1 MSVSTPPPWPRPAQ
15 PVFSWKRLRFAA
27 ALGGFWALLLSIM
40 SDTSLLAWLAR
51 GVGTVSLAVLA
62 YGACGRWP
70 ATLPPWM
77 ARWVWQL
84 LAVVVAVPLGACVA
98 YMLTAPWPFWAER
111 RRLLSWLAMSFLG
124 ILVGPWLALAAMVRD
139 REALART
146 QALAFDLE
154 RSELER
160 QALDARLRLMQS
172 QVQPHFLFN
181 TLANVLVG
189 SGSPQAAQVLDSL
202 IAYLRAAV
210 PRLNDPLVTLA
221 EELALV
227 RAYLDLMQMRM
238 PDRLQFSV
246 QVDPAALPQR
256 CPPTTLLTLV
266 ENAVRH
272 GIDPSEDGGRIDVRA
287 SVRDGR
293 CRIEVADTGLGLGV
307 SNPGLGT
314 GLTMLRERLELTF
327 AGRAQLHLQAGAQRG
342 VQAVVDLPLDT
353 DSTTPPGR

>member
-1 MSVSTPPPWPRPAQ
+1 MAPGSAPLLN
-15 PVFSWKRLRFAA
+15 WKRVRLAGGLSFVWA
-27 ALGGFWALLLSIM
+27 ALMALPSETPLL
-40 SDTSLLAWLAR
+40 TWWTR
-51 GVGTVSLAVLA
+51 CGCVVGLAVLA
-62 YGACGRWP
+62 YGAAARWP
-70 ATLPPWM
+70 AVLPPWL
-77 ARWVWQL
+77 ARWVLQL
-84 LAVVVAVPLGACVA
+84 LAVVVTVPVA
-98 YMLTAPWPFWAER
+98 AFIGYSLSVDWPFWSSKL
-111 RRLLSWLAMSFLG
+111 RLQSFVAVSFMGVLF
-124 ILVGPWLALAAMVRD
+124 GPWIALAAMVRD

-146 QALAFDLE
+146 QALAFTLE

-181 TLANVLVG
+181 TLANVRALVG
-189 SGSPQAAQVLDSL
+189 SGSPQAVRVLDSL

-210 PRLNDPLVTLA
+210 PRLNEPLVTLR
-221 EELALV
+221 EELGLV

-272 GIDPSEDGGRIDVRA
+272 GIDPSEDGGRIDVRVA
-287 SVRDGR
+287 VRDGR

-314 GLTMLRERLELTF
+314 GLTMLRERLELSF
-327 AGRAQLHLQAGAQRG
+327 AGHAQLHLQAGAQRG

-353 DSTTPPGR
+353 SPTTIHRA